1 MGFDE
6 IVTTGLVA
14 LFGGALLWAAIGAL
28 VGRFQGFNVG
38 IATGMILFG
47 LTGLTFAAWL
57 AWLLWGPG
65 ADGDPGRDRIGIVGV
80 FGAFGGFGVL
90 GGGAVL
96 ASELEQRHPRPART
110 VSRARTGVSLALIVA
125 ANLVLLGGVV
135 RGLVMEDDVMRGTFI
150 MFYSVTISC
159 ACWFVASI
167 VGGGAR
173 MFQALIYLLVGG
185 GFYLAAESLKLF
197 G

>member
-1 MGFDE
+1 
-6 IVTTGLVA
+6 
-14 LFGGALLWAAIGAL
+14 
-28 VGRFQGFNVG
+28 
-38 IATGMILFG
+38 
-47 LTGLTFAAWL
+47 
-57 AWLLWGPG
+57 
-65 ADGDPGRDRIGIVGV
+65 
-80 FGAFGGFGVL
+80 
-90 GGGAVL
+90 
-96 ASELEQRHPRPART
+96 
-110 VSRARTGVSLALIVA
+110 VSLALIVA

-150 MFYSVTISC
+150 MFHSVTISC

-173 MFQALIYLLVGG
+173 VSQALIYLLIGG